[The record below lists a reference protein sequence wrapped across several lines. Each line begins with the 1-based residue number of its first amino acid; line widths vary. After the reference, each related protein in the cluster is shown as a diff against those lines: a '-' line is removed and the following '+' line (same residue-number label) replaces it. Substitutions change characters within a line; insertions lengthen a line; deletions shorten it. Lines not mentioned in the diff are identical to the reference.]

1 MLKTSDSMQEVSGN
15 EFLKDG
21 CYSIHVI
28 QSLLKS
34 NDFSFIFLNLFFF
47 FFFIIIFFFLELQK
61 TAENIMDF
69 VDLIANMT
77 GLMSITVSNV
87 SGSWPIQGSLS
98 LFVFSLFSFP
108 CVNSVYFSL
117 IKVDVFM

>member
-47 FFFIIIFFFLELQK
+47 FFFFFYYNFFFLELQK
-61 TAENIMDF
+61 TAGKHNGF
-69 VDLIANMT
+69 
-77 GLMSITVSNV
+77 
-87 SGSWPIQGSLS
+87 
-98 LFVFSLFSFP
+98 
-108 CVNSVYFSL
+108 C
-117 IKVDVFM
+117 